1 MSTLG
6 WGWEAPSSRRGEV
19 CQNTPE
25 GPRQDG
31 GAGVGFRTQREA
43 ESQLASRKEAS
54 SEHWWGLGWEG
65 GVPGTTEK
73 RQRVWQA
80 VRMTRLKVEK

>member
-1 MSTLG
+1 M
-6 WGWEAPSSRRGEV
+6 
-19 CQNTPE
+19 
-25 GPRQDG
+25 
-31 GAGVGFRTQREA
+31 GFRTQREA
-43 ESQLASRKEAS
+43 GSQLASRKEAG